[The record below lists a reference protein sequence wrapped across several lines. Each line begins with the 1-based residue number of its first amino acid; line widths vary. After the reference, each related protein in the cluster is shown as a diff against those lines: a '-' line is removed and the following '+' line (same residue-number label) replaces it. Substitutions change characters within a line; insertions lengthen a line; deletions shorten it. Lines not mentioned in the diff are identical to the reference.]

1 MTGFGKIRRN
11 ALLGVLL
18 CATLCAGFPSC
29 SGRSEQGGETATTTA
44 ATTRETAGETAEET
58 TDSAGGTGTLYA
70 HVQSVYPVPLSL
82 TLPQADAAGRVP
94 AIPATLSVGAGAAAY
109 EELLREL
116 GLLSA
121 QTDALPLTIVQG
133 DLSDRFPGGADEGYL
148 LKVSQTG
155 VEITAGS
162 ERGVYYALVTL
173 SALRD
178 GDSLPCLEIADA
190 PAVAERG
197 VIEGFYGTAWSDN
210 FRKELLSFMGQQKMN
225 TYIYAPKDDEKHR
238 SRWREQYTSAE
249 LAALKG
255 LVDCAREN
263 RVSFVYAISPGIDI
277 NLGSGYGK
285 DFSKLTAKC
294 EQLWSIGVRDFAV
307 LLDDIPT
314 LNAEGHAKLLNDFQT
329 QFIRTHEGASD
340 LICITTEY
348 TDPMLTAYTDRI
360 APLLDPALRLMWTG
374 PGVAPAS
381 INASDLTAIN
391 KKYGRKVYLWWN
403 YPVND
408 VLADHLNMAPCQG
421 LDKKLAE
428 AVSGFVANPMN
439 QGHASLYPLFT
450 VADYLWNPTAYD
462 ADRSARA
469 AATYLA
475 GDAADAAMTFIDLVG
490 ACPQNGNVSTVPLG
504 KLIAAWRDGSGQ
516 IAPILTLLRKTTDD
530 LRLLRQADPALAA
543 EAGDWFDK
551 SVAMCNMA
559 IAYFEAEEAH
569 AAGNSAVVYAKA
581 DAFRLAME
589 SVAGNSRVV
598 SPNVLAPLLSGVTH
612 RFNVLAGFAEPATS
626 QKATGITNASHYENY
641 TVDRICDG
649 DDSTYFWS
657 HGAMWQAASGTTGY
671 VGLDFGEIVR
681 VRNLYIATGEEGTDV
696 FTNAAIEYS
705 ADRQS
710 WTELCA
716 GQFGEE
722 IFLEGLDFDARYV
735 RMRNTD
741 TQSNAWVKV
750 RVFEANTNRRATPN
764 SGKPGLSTSFNTY
777 QDYAPDRITDGKA
790 DTFFWAGRAVEAGDY
805 VMIDLGAPCHV
816 TAIGLETG
824 VGGHT
829 ADYMHSAQ
837 VQYSADGYV
846 WHVLGNPGQGKVTYD
861 GLDLTARY
869 VRLIATAGQTNWFT
883 MSMFTVVHD
892 DYRHPTLSSD
902 LTDLAP
908 TQFGML
914 ADRNVLTALSIPSG
928 NAGKTLTILLGE
940 SRRVTAFFTAEDAT
954 GYTIAFYDGNGQK
967 LSEEALQ
974 SGRCVENPAAAIA
987 VITFGGGSITVSEI
1001 LAD

>member
-1 MTGFGKIRRN
+1 M
-11 ALLGVLL
+11 
-18 CATLCAGFPSC
+18 
-29 SGRSEQGGETATTTA
+29 
-44 ATTRETAGETAEET
+44 
-58 TDSAGGTGTLYA
+58 
-70 HVQSVYPVPLSL
+70 
-82 TLPQADAAGRVP
+82 
-94 AIPATLSVGAGAAAY
+94 
-109 EELLREL
+109 
-116 GLLSA
+116 
-121 QTDALPLTIVQG
+121 
-133 DLSDRFPGGADEGYL
+133 
-148 LKVSQTG
+148 
-155 VEITAGS
+155 
-162 ERGVYYALVTL
+162 
-173 SALRD
+173 
-178 GDSLPCLEIADA
+178 
-190 PAVAERG
+190 
-197 VIEGFYGTAWSDN
+197 
-210 FRKELLSFMGQQKMN
+210 
-225 TYIYAPKDDEKHR
+225 
-238 SRWREQYTSAE
+238 
-249 LAALKG
+249 
-255 LVDCAREN
+255 
-263 RVSFVYAISPGIDI
+263 
-277 NLGSGYGK
+277 
-285 DFSKLTAKC
+285 
-294 EQLWSIGVRDFAV
+294 
-307 LLDDIPT
+307 
-314 LNAEGHAKLLNDFQT
+314 
-329 QFIRTHEGASD
+329 
-340 LICITTEY
+340 
-348 TDPMLTAYTDRI
+348 
-360 APLLDPALRLMWTG
+360 
-374 PGVAPAS
+374 
-381 INASDLTAIN
+381 
-391 KKYGRKVYLWWN
+391 
-403 YPVND
+403 
-408 VLADHLNMAPCQG
+408 
-421 LDKKLAE
+421 
-428 AVSGFVANPMN
+428 
-439 QGHASLYPLFT
+439 
-450 VADYLWNPTAYD
+450 
-462 ADRSARA
+462 
-469 AATYLA
+469 
-475 GDAADAAMTFIDLVG
+475 
-490 ACPQNGNVSTVPLG
+490 
-504 KLIAAWRDGSGQ
+504 
-516 IAPILTLLRKTTDD
+516 RKTADD
-530 LRLLRQADPALAA
+530 LLLLRQADPALAA

-710 WTELCA
+710 WTEICA

-722 IFLEGLDFDARYV
+722 IFLDGLDFDARYV

-750 RVFEANTNRRATPN
+750 RVFEANTNRLATPI

-914 ADRNVLTALSIPSG
+914 TDRNVLTALSIPSG

-974 SGRCVENPAAAIA
+974 SGRCAENHAAAIA
-987 VITFGGGSITVSEI
+987 VITFGGGSITISEI